1 MGLEMDDLGAS
12 RPTFYF
18 DVHGE
23 INTDKTIELARLRA
37 EELGSENV
45 VVASET
51 GLSALKVL
59 DAFPD
64 SKVIVVSSA
73 AGTHVEGSIIGD
85 LCIGIPD
92 AHILKELTRRGAC
105 IVRGT
110 DPFWNLAAHTNLID
124 TAKLGMMYYKILC
137 GGIHVCITAVLE
149 ATDAG
154 HLKQGEEVVAMAG
167 SFVGLDT
174 AIVAA
179 AANSVNFFKSFEV
192 REIICKPRCSRY
204 TWPINQRDWKGDLEK
219 YRRFTKEP

>member
-1 MGLEMDDLGAS
+1 MDDLGVS

-23 INTDKTIELARLRA
+23 INTDKTIELARLWA
-37 EELGSENV
+37 EKLGSENV

-59 DAFPD
+59 DAFSD

-92 AHILKELTRRGAC
+92 TSILKELTRRGAC

-110 DPFWNLAAHTNLID
+110 DPFWNLAAYTNLID
-124 TAKLGMMYYKILC
+124 TAKLGMMYYKIFC

-174 AIVAA
+174 AIIAA

-192 REIICKPRCSRY
+192 REIICKPRRSRY